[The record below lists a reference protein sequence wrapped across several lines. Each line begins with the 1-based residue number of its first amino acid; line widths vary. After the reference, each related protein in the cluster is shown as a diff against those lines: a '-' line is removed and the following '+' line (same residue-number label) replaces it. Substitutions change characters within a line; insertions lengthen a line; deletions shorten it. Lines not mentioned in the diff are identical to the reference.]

1 MQGEGELKILQRIL
15 DLPPAWEL
23 GDGQEP
29 ESHMILGADSDLLLM
44 AMVSGGVVALR
55 PVGMGCAE
63 RTVLIFSRSVSPW
76 VLDAWPR
83 SPS

>member
-23 GDGQEP
+23 GEGQEP

-44 AMVSGGVVALR
+44 AMVSGGVLYRLASSSL
-55 PVGMGCAE
+55 GCGAY
-63 RTVLIFSRSVSPW
+63 SVDECFPW
-76 VLDAWPR
+76 NI
-83 SPS
+83 